1 MDADLETV
9 KHITA
14 VRGLLL
20 RVVWTLLDRA
30 HHHDESK
37 LREPERAAFAEW
49 TPKLA
54 AMTYGSRE
62 YDEARAALGP
72 ALAHHYSL
80 CRHHPEHFADGVAGM
95 NLIDVVEMLC
105 DWWAAS
111 TRHNDGDLRVSIEV
125 NQKRFGYDDAFKRL
139 LVNTATD
146 LGLFGAAREAGDTP

>member
-1 MDADLETV
+1 LDADLETV

-20 RVVWTLLDRA
+20 RAAWALVDRA
-30 HHHDESK
+30 HRHDESK

-54 AMTYGSRE
+54 GLTYGSPE
-62 YDEARAALGP
+62 YEAARAVLAP

-80 CRHHPEHFADGVAGM
+80 HRHHPEHFADGVAGM
-95 NLIDVVEMLC
+95 NLIDVLEMLC

-111 TRHNDGDLRVSIEV
+111 TRHNDGDLRKSIEI
-125 NQKRFGYDDAFKRL
+125 NQKRFGYDDTFKRL
-139 LVNTATD
+139 LSNTARD
-146 LGLFGAAREAGDTP
+146 LGLYGVTP

>member
-20 RVVWTLLDRA
+20 RAAWALVERA
-30 HHHDESK
+30 HAHDESK

-54 AMTYGSRE
+54 GLTYGSRE
-62 YDEARAALGP
+62 YDEARAAMAP
-72 ALAHHYSL
+72 ALAHH
-80 CRHHPEHFADGVAGM
+80 CRGNRHHPEHFAEGVDGM
-95 NLIDVVEMLC
+95 NLIDVLEMLC
-105 DWWAAS
+105 DWAAAA
-111 TRHNDGDLRVSIEV
+111 TRHNDGDLRVSVEV
-125 NQKRFGYDDAFKRL
+125 NQKRFGYDDGFKRL

-146 LGLFGAAREAGDTP
+146 LGLFGNAPKAGDPP

>member
-20 RVVWTLLDRA
+20 RAAWDLVERA
-30 HHHDESK
+30 HAHDASK
-37 LREPERAAFAEW
+37 LCEPERAAFAEW

-54 AMTYGSRE
+54 TLTYGSPE
-62 YDEARAALGP
+62 YDAARAAMAL
-72 ALAHHYSL
+72 ALAHHYL
-80 CRHHPEHFADGVAGM
+80 ENRHHPEHFGKDGVGGM

-105 DWWAAS
+105 DWAAAA

-125 NQKRFGYDDAFKRL
+125 NQKRFGYDDGFKRL
-139 LVNTATD
+139 LLNTATD
-146 LGLFGAAREAGDTP
+146 LGLFGGTGGVR